1 MATSGSVTFRPNVE
15 EIISESF
22 ERCGI
27 DPQTRTGN
35 HAVSARRSLN
45 LLFSEWSNRGIN
57 YWAVTQN
64 TLSLSDGTASY
75 ALPAGTIDIMDAVI
89 REGSTDQIINRITI
103 AEYNQIPNKTTE
115 GKPSQYMIDK
125 QYTPTV
131 YFWQVPSSSSYSMVY
146 WAVNQLDDI
155 TLSNQDADVPYRWSD
170 CICAGL
176 SAKLALKFAPEKFQM
191 LNEMYERAFNFAA
204 SSDNDG
210 VSLRV
215 QPTALNLV

>member
-1 MATSGSVTFRPNVE
+1 MATSGTVTFRPNVE
-15 EIISESF
+15 EIIAEAY
-22 ERCGI
+22 ERCGLNAE
-27 DPQTRTGN
+27 TRTGYQ
-35 HAVSARRSLN
+35 AVSARRSLN
-45 LLFSEWSNRGIN
+45 LLFSEWANRGIN
-57 YWAVTQN
+57 YWAVSQN
-64 TLSLSDGTASY
+64 TLTLSDGTASY
-75 ALPAGTIDIMDAVI
+75 ALPAGTIDIIDAVI
-89 REGSTDQIINRITI
+89 RESSTDQTINRVTI

-131 YFWQVPSSSSYSMVY
+131 YFWNVPDKTYTLNY

-155 TLSNQDADVPYRWSD
+155 TASNQDTDVPYRWSD
-170 CICAGL
+170 CISAGL
-176 SAKLALKFAPEKFQM
+176 AAKLSLKYAPDRFQL
-191 LNEMYERAFNFAA
+191 LNELYERSFTFAA

>member
-1 MATSGSVTFRPNVE
+1 MATSGTVTFRPNVE
-15 EIISESF
+15 EIIAEAY
-22 ERCGI
+22 ERCGLNAE
-27 DPQTRTGN
+27 TRTGYQ
-35 HAVSARRSLN
+35 AVSARRSLN
-45 LLFSEWSNRGIN
+45 LLFSEWANRGIN
-57 YWAVTQN
+57 YWAVSQN
-64 TLSLSDGTASY
+64 TLTLSDGTASY
-75 ALPAGTIDIMDAVI
+75 ALPAGTIDIIDAVI
-89 REGSTDQIINRITI
+89 RESSTDQTINRVTI

-131 YFWQVPSSSSYSMVY
+131 YFWNVPDKTYTLVY

-155 TLSNQDADVPYRWSD
+155 SASNEDADVPYRWSD

-176 SAKLALKFAPEKFQM
+176 ASKLSIKFAPEKFQI

>member
-1 MATSGSVTFRPNVE
+1 MATSGTVTFRPNVE
-15 EIISESF
+15 EIIAEAY
-22 ERCGI
+22 ERCGLNAE
-27 DPQTRTGN
+27 TRTGYQ
-35 HAVSARRSLN
+35 AVSARRSLN
-45 LLFSEWSNRGIN
+45 LLFSEWANRGIN
-57 YWAVTQN
+57 YWAVSQN
-64 TLSLSDGTASY
+64 TLTLSDGTASY
-75 ALPAGTIDIMDAVI
+75 ALPAGTIDIIDAVI
-89 REGSTDQIINRITI
+89 RESSTDQTINRVTI

-131 YFWQVPSSSSYSMVY
+131 YFWNVPDKTYTLVY

-155 TLSNQDADVPYRWSD
+155 SASNEDAPYRWSD

-176 SAKLALKFAPEKFQM
+176 ASKLSIKFAPEKFQI
-191 LNEMYERAFNFAA
+191 LNEMYERSFNFAA